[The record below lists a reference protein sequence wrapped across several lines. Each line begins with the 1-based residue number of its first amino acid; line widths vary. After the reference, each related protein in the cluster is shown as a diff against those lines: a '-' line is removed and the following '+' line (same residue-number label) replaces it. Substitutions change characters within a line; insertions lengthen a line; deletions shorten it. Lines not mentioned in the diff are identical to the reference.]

1 VKGRKRDVILGLHP
15 RMTEAEVPALKAG
28 ALPRLPFSD

>member
-15 RMTEAEVPALKAG
+15 GMTEAEVLALKAG
-28 ALPRLPFSD
+28 ALPRLPFQ